1 MNGSF
6 PLQPSISKSYTVSQA
21 IPLASIVN
29 RRQELARGSD
39 WWMGYDYSRD
49 GELTSFCSWLDM

>member
-1 MNGSF
+1 MVLSPYN
-6 PLQPSISKSYTVSQA
+6 PLSPKA

-39 WWMGYDYSRD
+39 WWMGYDYSIH
-49 GELTSFCSWLDM
+49 GELTSFCSRLDM

>member
-1 MNGSF
+1 MFCELVLSPYN
-6 PLQPSISKSYTVSQA
+6 PLSPKA

-39 WWMGYDYSRD
+39 WWMGYDYSTWRID
-49 GELTSFCSWLDM
+49 FIL